1 MLPTVSLEGGGGESQ
16 CSRKTNILPHWGRKL
31 GGVGQMPGPLVRKR
45 REEAEKRREP
55 SRGEMLQGKVPRRMG
70 GGWVGDR
77 DKKIMEERN

>member
-1 MLPTVSLEGGGGESQ
+1 MGKSQ

-31 GGVGQMPGPLVRKR
+31 GGVGQMPGPLVGKR

-70 GGWVGDR
+70 GGWVGMGTR
-77 DKKIMEERN
+77 KSWKRETEMK